1 MQGDSALDLETLKDG
16 CIKVCLTEDGITQCC
31 TVSSHHLVE
40 EKRRQL
46 KQAIVKE
53 AIKSFEH

>member
-46 KQAIVKE
+46 KQAIIKE
-53 AIKSFEH
+53 TINSFKH